1 MKTTKPIST
10 ISYNHQEYLV
20 NVLDDLMKSKIIEF
34 YIFIPHLPD
43 EDEKKPHIHVYVE
56 PAKLL
61 QTMDLV
67 PMFKEPNPKE
77 PRGVLQFHL
86 SKFVDWYLYGLHD
99 KRYLAL
105 KGQSRIHHY
114 QDSDFVSS
122 SDDELKYRI
131 QNADLSFLTPLDDM
145 MTAISRGMSLL
156 DFARIKHLTPKQVY
170 EYKYTWELITNEHTQ
185 RNGKQTHTPKIIQTQ
200 PQNDPFADDDF
211 DIDIGNQ

>member
-10 ISYNHQEYLV
+10 ISYNHVEYLEQ
-20 NVLDDLMKSKIIEF
+20 VLDDLMKSKIIEF

-43 EDEKKPHIHVYVE
+43 EDEKKPHIHLYVE

-61 QTMDLV
+61 QTMDLS
-67 PMFKEPNPKE
+67 PHFKEPNPKE
-77 PRGVLQFHL
+77 PRGVLPWHL

-114 QDSDFVSS
+114 HDSDFVTSHE
-122 SDDELKYRI
+122 DELKYRI
-131 QNADLSFLTPLDDM
+131 MNADLSFLTPLDDM

-156 DFARIKHLTPKQVY
+156 DFARLKHLTPKQVY
-170 EYKYTWELITNEHTQ
+170 EYKYTWELITSEKTY
-185 RNGKQTHTPKIIQTQ
+185 RNGNETHTPKEVQY
-200 PQNDPFADDDF
+200 
-211 DIDIGNQ
+211 DIDVDL